1 MDGNFVSYK
10 EAQGI
15 CVRPLRDNKR
25 VGYFYSCREHS
36 NYSESNKIAEDEFFS
51 GNGRFYNYDIK
62 LSPYVDFSMYQK
74 FITEFL
80 RRGETQN
87 CLIHIS
93 NNIDF
98 YRDGNDIAPLY
109 DMSDLLKWIEVTTSI
124 PQHIYFELD
133 DKRFNPTSPRELDEV
148 VKMAKILADKP
159 NVINFLIN
167 ETLHTLN
174 EMNNEQPS
182 DTCIVLAE
190 YGLYYKEKYAMAK
203 LKIKS

>member
-1 MDGNFVSYK
+1 MDGDFISYK
-10 EAQGI
+10 EAHGI

-36 NYSESNKIAEDEFFS
+36 DYSESNKIAEDEFFS
-51 GNGRFYNYDIK
+51 GNGIFYNYDIK

-80 RRGETQN
+80 RRGETQD

-109 DMSDLLKWIEVTTSI
+109 DMPDFLKWIEVTTSI
-124 PQHIYFELD
+124 PQNIYFELD
-133 DKRFNPTSPRELDEV
+133 DKRFKPTSLRELDEV
-148 VKMAKILADKP
+148 VKMCKILADKP

-167 ETLHTLN
+167 ETIHTLN
-174 EMNNEQPS
+174 EMTHEHPS
-182 DTCIVLAE
+182 DTCIILAE
-190 YGLYYKEKYAMAK
+190 YGLYYKLAKAK
-203 LKIKS
+203 LEIKS